1 MAQEMTVT
9 LAGGKRV
16 NVRYDGFEIAT
27 DQSRDNGG
35 EASAPEPFDLFL
47 ASLATC
53 AGAYVAG
60 FCGKRDIPTD
70 GIRLVQRWERD
81 AEGRLVTIRLEVQ
94 VPPSFPQR
102 YRDAVV
108 RAAELCAV
116 KRVLERPPTMEVR
129 AVQLTAQG

>member
-1 MAQEMTVT
+1 MEPEMTVT

-16 NVRYDGFEIAT
+16 NAQYAGFEIAT

-60 FCGKRDIPTD
+60 FCGKRDLPTD
-70 GIRLVQRWERD
+70 GIRLVQSWERN
-81 AEGRLVTIRLEVQ
+81 AEGRLAAITLEVQ
-94 VPPSFPQR
+94 LPPSFPER
-102 YRDAVV
+102 YRAAVV

-129 AVQLTAQG
+129 ATVVAPRP

>member
-1 MAQEMTVT
+1 MSQEMIVT
-9 LAGGKRV
+9 LDGGKRV
-16 NVRYDGFEIAT
+16 SARYSGFEIHT
-27 DQSRDNGG
+27 DQSVDNGG

-60 FCGKRDIPTD
+60 FCAKRNLPTD
-70 GIRLVQRWERD
+70 GIRLLQRWERD
-81 AEGRLVTIRLEVQ
+81 AEGRLASIALEVRL
-94 VPPSFPQR
+94 PPTFPER

-116 KRVLERPPTMEVR
+116 KRVLERPPTTEVR
-129 AVQLTAQG
+129 AVVADR

>member
-1 MAQEMTVT
+1 MSQEMTVT

-16 NVRYDGFEIAT
+16 NAHYAGFEIAT

-60 FCGKRDIPTD
+60 FCAKRDIPLD
-70 GIRLVQRWERD
+70 GIRLIQRWERD
-81 AEGRLVTIRLEVQ
+81 RDGRLAAIRLDVEL
-94 VPPSFPQR
+94 PASFPER
-102 YRDAVV
+102 YHGAVA

-116 KRVLERPPTMEVR
+116 KRVLERPPTTEVR
-129 AVQLTAQG
+129 LAVAG